1 MVTVTDQEI
10 DDVIDLWTKLRVDLG
25 WKGFVKTKR
34 NAKLRA
40 SALRFLKWAKKNKVP
55 PGRYIEGCAD
65 YYRRKQEDLPGLSF
79 LMAKP
84 REFRERI
91 VRRGV
96 SIEGDRRIQ
105 VVDKAERKLRASREK
120 FKSFYVGREE
130 MCARMQLDSGGFNAE
145 SRWCQRCPAK
155 TSCIEFGRA

>member
-10 DDVIDLWTKLRVDLG
+10 DDVIELWTRLRVELG

-55 PGRYIEGCAD
+55 WSKYIEGCAD
-65 YYRRKQEDLPGLSF
+65 YYRRKQEDLPGLRF
-79 LMAKP
+79 LMSKP
-84 REFRERI
+84 QEFRERI

-96 SIEGDRRIQ
+96 TVEADRRIP
-105 VVDKAERKLRASREK
+105 VVTRAERRLRPARER

-130 MCARMQLDSGGFNAE
+130 ICARSQLDSGGYNGQSE
-145 SRWCQRCPAK
+145 WCQRCPAK
-155 TSCIEFGRA
+155 SSCIAFGRA